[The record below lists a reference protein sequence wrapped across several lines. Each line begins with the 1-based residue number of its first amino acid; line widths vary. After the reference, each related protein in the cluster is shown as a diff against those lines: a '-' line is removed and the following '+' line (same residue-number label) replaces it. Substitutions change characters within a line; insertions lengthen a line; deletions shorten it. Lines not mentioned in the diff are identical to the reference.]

1 MNWNSEFPEV
11 IDVVYR
17 KTDKVKEK
25 LQSKREQII
34 VAARELLAEKS
45 YSGTSIKA
53 IANKAKIATGTFYI
67 YFSNKEALIDT
78 IVDDLYK
85 ELLNFIKSE
94 RAKCDCTFEKIQ
106 ASMEACIKLF
116 AREKTLAKILLVQVP
131 GVNNAF
137 NSKLNEIEKELIKL
151 IKKDLDELK
160 EQKFIPEQNTAV
172 SAAAFVGTFRQV
184 IISWLRE
191 GEPKDLLS
199 AVDTLMKY
207 NLRGLGKDDVV

>member
-1 MNWNSEFPEV
+1 M
-11 IDVVYR
+11 VYR

-34 VAARELLAEKS
+34 KATRELLAEKS
-45 YSGTSIKA
+45 YSKTSIKA
-53 IANKAKIATGTFYI
+53 ISNKAKIATGTFYL

-85 ELLNFIKSE
+85 ELINYIKDE
-94 RAKCDCTFEKIQ
+94 RAKYDCTFEKIQ

-116 AREKTLAKILLVQVP
+116 VKEKVLAKILLIQVP

-160 EQKFIPEQNTAV
+160 EQKYLPEQDTFV

-191 GEPKDLLS
+191 GEPADLLS
-199 AVDTLMKY
+199 SVETLMKY